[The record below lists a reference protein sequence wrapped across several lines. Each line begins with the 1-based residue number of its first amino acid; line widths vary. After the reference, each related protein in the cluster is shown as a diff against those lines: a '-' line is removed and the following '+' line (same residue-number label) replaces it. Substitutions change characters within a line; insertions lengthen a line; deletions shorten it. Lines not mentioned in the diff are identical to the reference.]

1 MIVTELSQA
10 RAQVAMTPNL
20 EKALRF
26 LESWVEGSEPV
37 GRVSIDGDR
46 VYVEVQ
52 AYETLSGEIEK
63 LEGHRRYLDIQYVS
77 SGEEIIGWAAIDDVS
92 EIDPFH
98 EEHDYW
104 LGSASAERITE
115 VRLRAGQLA
124 ILFPSDMH
132 APRRAAGPPSTVSKL
147 VVKVEL
153 EERA

>member
-1 MIVTELSQA
+1 MIVTHLSEA

-20 EKALRF
+20 EKALHF
-26 LESWVEGSEPV
+26 LESWVEGSAPV
-37 GRVSIDGDR
+37 GRVTVDDDR

-77 SGEEIIGWAAIDDVS
+77 SGEEIIGWASIDDVT
-92 EIDPFH
+92 ETDPFNK
-98 EEHDYW
+98 EHDYW
-104 LGSASAERITE
+104 LGTASAERITE
-115 VRLRAGQLA
+115 VRLKAGQLA

-132 APRRAAGPPSTVSKL
+132 APRRAAGSPSKVSKL

-153 EERA
+153 